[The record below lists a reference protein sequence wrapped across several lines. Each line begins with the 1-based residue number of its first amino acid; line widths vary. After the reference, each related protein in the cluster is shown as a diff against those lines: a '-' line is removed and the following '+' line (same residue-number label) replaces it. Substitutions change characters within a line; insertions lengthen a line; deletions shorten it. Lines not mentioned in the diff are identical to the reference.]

1 VLLVKIFIMSM
12 RQTGTAMR
20 STSGGF
26 QSAAASGQS
35 PLLLARINEKK
46 AELESLRELRDLSAQ
61 MAGQMEMLEEKLATL
76 AGGTEGI
83 CCIQYQDIVILIL
96 VQLLL
101 LSYQIGTT
109 YFEPSVWHQVG
120 DHPSCPMQ

>member
-1 VLLVKIFIMSM
+1 
-12 RQTGTAMR
+12 MR

-83 CCIQYQDIVILIL
+83 VVSSIMKL
-96 VQLLL
+96 
-101 LSYQIGTT
+101 
-109 YFEPSVWHQVG
+109 
-120 DHPSCPMQ
+120 

>member
-1 VLLVKIFIMSM
+1 
-12 RQTGTAMR
+12 MR
-20 STSGGF
+20 STSGF

-76 AGGTEGI
+76 AGGTEGM
-83 CCIQYQDIVILIL
+83 C
-96 VQLLL
+96 
-101 LSYQIGTT
+101 
-109 YFEPSVWHQVG
+109 
-120 DHPSCPMQ
+120 